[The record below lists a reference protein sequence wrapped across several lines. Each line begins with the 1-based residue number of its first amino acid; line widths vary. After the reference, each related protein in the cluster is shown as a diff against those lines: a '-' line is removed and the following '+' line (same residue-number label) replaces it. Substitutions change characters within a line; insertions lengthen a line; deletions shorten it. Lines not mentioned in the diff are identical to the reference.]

1 MSPAINGIK
10 VPQNLLGNLIETNL
24 FESKDID
31 LQNALKKDGYIYIK
45 NVVNEDEIS
54 KAREDIFE
62 KLGEVNELKH
72 PFSDGIASGKSNRD
86 VLFSN

>member
-24 FESKDID
+24 LESKDTD

-45 NVVNEDEIS
+45 NVYAI
-54 KAREDIFE
+54 IY
-62 KLGEVNELKH
+62 
-72 PFSDGIASGKSNRD
+72 IYTYIYT
-86 VLFSN
+86 